1 MSSRTA
7 DSLMAILPTP
17 AKEISSALEQ
27 ELERIEWAEALLQG
41 DGSFKLNIFGGVVV
55 LLNAIVFAVQTD
67 CGGRDEDGHL
77 TWTWPWFIVDSLFCI
92 AYLFEIALRLRRFGC
107 QWLCN
112 PANAADVAIVS
123 ANVLDTWVLSM
134 LSVSSN
140 VSMLTILRLLR
151 LIRLVRLMRLI
162 KFFRAFYAVVVAFKH
177 AMSSIVWIGGLL
189 AFGLFLVSLFTT
201 NFIGHGATFANVNM
215 GGLSANDRF
224 GTLFRSMFS
233 NFELMTL
240 EGWSDTWRPIVEAE
254 PLMFAYLVL
263 FIMVFTFGLLNMIV
277 AMVVE
282 KTIFESKKLEEI
294 DEAADYRRM
303 RTAIE
308 RMVEAFEEADGNS
321 DGKITLSEFEAAVEK
336 STVVREALEFLNLPL
351 EDARGLFLMLDINR
365 SGELTIDEFSE
376 GCEKVS
382 GSTPTQRDII
392 ATHAEVRNIS
402 RILQKVNRNVRKSS
416 AEPLEDM
423 VMLKKDSEEREPSNG
438 SVPAVRENLP
448 GSISQ
453 ESTDCRSLSDLDSE
467 ADIRSRLDALEKESR
482 RQTQILL
489 EIQNALTGSKPA
501 SDEIRQL
508 T

>member
-1 MSSRTA
+1 MQTKVAGGAVHSARTCTNHMIHNGLSPTDSRVSNGSRINYFEPDIEGGVQPTITSRTSSQSLKAKMSQTSAGFGSIMSQTSSPIPETTPTLPRRLSNHSRGSGLVSQEDSAGSPRSRISRLSSRTA

-17 AKEISSALEQ
+17 AKQFSSVLEQ

-41 DGSFKLNIFGGVVV
+41 DGSFKLNVFGGVVV

-134 LSVSSN
+134 LSLDAISSN
-140 VSMLTILRLLR
+140 VSMLTILKLLR

-177 AMSSIVWIGGLL
+177 AMSSIVWIGALL

-365 SGELTIDEFSE
+365 SGELTIDEFS
-376 GCEKVS
+376 
-382 GSTPTQRDII
+382 
-392 ATHAEVRNIS
+392 
-402 RILQKVNRNVRKSS
+402 
-416 AEPLEDM
+416 
-423 VMLKKDSEEREPSNG
+423 
-438 SVPAVRENLP
+438 
-448 GSISQ
+448 
-453 ESTDCRSLSDLDSE
+453 
-467 ADIRSRLDALEKESR
+467 
-482 RQTQILL
+482 
-489 EIQNALTGSKPA
+489 
-501 SDEIRQL
+501 
-508 T
+508 